1 VSFEDHDHSKA
12 VPTACTGETRS
23 VPVLPLRDVVAF
35 PHLVVLLFVGRQKS
49 IRALEEA
56 VRLDTSF
63 C

>member
-1 VSFEDHDHSKA
+1 MT
-12 VPTACTGETRS
+12 TAKRCSLLAPGETRS

-35 PHLVVLLFVGRQKS
+35 PHLVVPLFVGRQKS